1 MAGKRKTAFDR
12 YLDERLKDDEFAR
25 EYAEARAE
33 INTIDQIMQLL
44 DKARK
49 ELNLSKADLAR
60 RIGAKPEIVRR
71 LLTAEEPNPTIATVV
86 KIAAALNLRLDLVPK
101 KEVQG
106 ATERGRRFRYSS
118 PNLETSS

>member
-1 MAGKRKTAFDR
+1 MAGRRKTAFDR
-12 YLDERLKDDEFAR
+12 YLDERLKDKEFAR

-33 INTIDQIMQLL
+33 ITTIDQIIRLL
-44 DKARK
+44 DTARK
-49 ELNLSKADLAR
+49 ELNLSKAELAR

-71 LLTAEEPNPTIATVV
+71 LLTAEDPTPTIATVV

-101 KEVQG
+101 KEAQG

-118 PNLETSS
+118 PNLETAP

>member
-1 MAGKRKTAFDR
+1 MDGKRKTAFDR

-25 EYAEARAE
+25 EYAGARAE
-33 INTIDQIMQLL
+33 IDAIDQIMRLL
-44 DKARK
+44 DKARR

-86 KIAAALNLRLDLVPK
+86 KIAAALNLRLDLVPRK
-101 KEVQG
+101 DDQE
-106 ATERGRRFRYSS
+106 ATDRGRRLRYSLPS
-118 PNLETSS
+118 LETSS

>member
-12 YLDERLKDDEFAR
+12 YLDEKLKDEEFAR

-33 INTIDQIMQLL
+33 ITTIDQIIRLL
-44 DKARK
+44 DTARK
-49 ELNLSKADLAR
+49 ELNLSKAELAR

-71 LLTAEEPNPTIATVV
+71 LLTAEDPNPTIATVV

-101 KEVQG
+101 KEAQG
-106 ATERGRRFRYSS
+106 ATQRGRRFRYSS
-118 PNLETSS
+118 PNLETAS

>member
-12 YLDERLKDDEFAR
+12 YLDERLRDKEFAR
-25 EYAEARAE
+25 EYTEARAE
-33 INTIDQIMQLL
+33 INTIDQIIRLL
-44 DKARK
+44 DTARK
-49 ELNLSKADLAR
+49 KLNLSKADLAR

-71 LLTAEEPNPTIATVV
+71 LLTAEDPNPTISTVV
-86 KIAAALNLRLDLVPK
+86 KIAAALDLRLDLVPK
-101 KEVQG
+101 KEAQG

>member
-25 EYAEARAE
+25 EYADARAE
-33 INTIDQIMQLL
+33 INAIDQIMRLL

-71 LLTAEEPNPTIATVV
+71 LLTTEGPNPTIATVV
-86 KIAAALNLRLDLVPK
+86 KLAAALNLRLEIVPRI
-101 KEVQG
+101 EPQG
-106 ATERGRRFRYSS
+106 TTERGRRFRYSS
-118 PNLETSS
+118 PSLETSS